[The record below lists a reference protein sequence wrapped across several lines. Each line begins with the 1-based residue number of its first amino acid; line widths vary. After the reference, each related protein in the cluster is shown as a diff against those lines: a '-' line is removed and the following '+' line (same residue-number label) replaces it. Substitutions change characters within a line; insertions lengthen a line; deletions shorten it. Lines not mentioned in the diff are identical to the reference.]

1 MTMREL
7 LDRQSRIHAD
17 LKGIVDAPAGTDG
30 DLSEEQETR
39 AADLQAQMAKVKRL
53 IDVQAD
59 IDEVERRMSGTP
71 VTGDPK
77 LDKEMRS
84 FSLARAVQHMLGVKV
99 DAGRELE
106 ISAELA
112 RREQRNTEGFFMPY
126 SFFEKRADVITAG
139 LPAGGPG
146 SNMIG
151 TDHLGNQFIDLL
163 REANPLTNL
172 GVRTLTGLVGDCEI
186 PKLKQSTSVGWFG
199 ENSAIPQTDAAFDKI
214 TLKPKHV
221 GAWTEYGRN
230 MLLQSSPDI
239 ESILRSDLAQVL
251 ALEVARATI
260 NGTGTSAE
268 PTGILSTTGVQE
280 VTLPAD
286 PMQYAPVLA
295 DALFMA
301 NVRNVAFLANTGFK
315 LTVDNLLTTDGL
327 PIGAAVFFRGY
338 PHVWTSLVPDARIMI
353 SGDFSDVIQGTWSA
367 VEVLVNPYMES
378 SYKKGNVA
386 LRIILTMDV
395 AVRHPEAFATF
406 AEEVEP

>member
-30 DLSEEQETR
+30 DLSDEQETR

-53 IDVQAD
+53 IEVRAD
-59 IDEVERRMSGTP
+59 IDETERRMSGTP

-84 FSLARAVQHMLGVKV
+84 FSLTRAVQHMLGTKV

-112 RREQRNTEGFFMPY
+112 RREQRSTEGFFMPY
-126 SFFEKRADVITAG
+126 SFFEKRADVITTTA
-139 LPAGGPG
+139 PTGGPG

-163 REANPLTNL
+163 REANPLTAL
-172 GVRTLTGLVGDCEI
+172 GVQTLTGLVGNVEI

-199 ENSAIPQTDAAFDKI
+199 ENSAIQQTDAAFDKV
-214 TLKPKHV
+214 TLSPKHC
-221 GAWTEYGRN
+221 GAWTEYSRN

-239 ESILRSDLAQVL
+239 ESLLRSDLAQVL

-260 NGTGTSAE
+260 SGSGTGAE
-268 PTGILSTTGVQE
+268 PTGILNTTGVQKITMPTE
-280 VTLPAD
+280 V
-286 PMQYAPVLA
+286 MEYAPELA
-295 DALFMA
+295 SAL
-301 NVRNVAFLANTGFK
+301 FLANAPSVSFLATAAFK
-315 LTVDNLLTTDGL
+315 KTVDNLLTADGL
-327 PIGAAVFFRGY
+327 PIGADSFFRNY
-338 PHVWTSLVPDARIMI
+338 PHIWTTFVPAENLLIG
-353 SGDFSDVIQGTWSA
+353 GDFSQVIQGTWSA

-378 SYKKGNVA
+378 AYKKGNVA

-395 AVRHPEAFATF
+395 AIRHPEAFATF
-406 AEEVEP
+406 GA

>member
-1 MTMREL
+1 MREL
-7 LDRQSRIHAD
+7 LDRQSRIHTE

-59 IDEVERRMSGTP
+59 IDETERRMSGTP

-84 FSLARAVQHMLGVKV
+84 FSLSRAVQHMLGTKV

-112 RREQRNTEGFFMPY
+112 RREQRSTEGFFMPY
-126 SFFEKRADVITAG
+126 SFFEQRADVIATTA
-139 LPAGGPG
+139 PTAGPG

-151 TDHLGNQFIDLL
+151 TDHLGNQLIDLL
-163 REANPLTNL
+163 REANPLTGL
-172 GVRTLTGLVGDCEI
+172 GVRTLTGLVGNVEI

-199 ENSAIPQTDAAFDKI
+199 ENSAILQTDAKFDKVM
-214 TLKPKHV
+214 LSPKHV
-221 GAWTEYGRN
+221 GAWAEYSRN

-251 ALEVARATI
+251 GLEVARATI
-260 NGTGTSAE
+260 NSTGTNAQ
-268 PTGILSTTGVQE
+268 PLGILNQTGIQE
-280 VTLPAD
+280 VAMPTD
-286 PMQYAPVLA
+286 PMQYVPVLA
-295 DALFMA
+295 DALFTS
-301 NVRNVAFLANTGFK
+301 NVPNVAFLANSGFK

-327 PIGAAVFFRGY
+327 PIGAGTFFRNY
-338 PHVWTSLVPDARIMI
+338 PHVWTSLVPADRIMI
-353 SGDFSDVIQGTWSA
+353 AGDFSDVIQGTWSA
-367 VEVLVNPYMES
+367 VEILVNPYMES
-378 SYKKGNVA
+378 AYKKGNVA

-395 AVRHPEAFATF
+395 AVRHPESFAVF
-406 AEEVEP
+406 EEVEA